1 MQICLLETKMYMDQN
16 LSSHTVSEKSPWK
29 PDVMATNHVVF
40 NSLQLRETLQININ
54 IYKMKVHLNQ
64 IRSDIQIRSRG
75 AERQI

>member
-54 IYKMKVHLNQ
+54 IYKMKVHLNK